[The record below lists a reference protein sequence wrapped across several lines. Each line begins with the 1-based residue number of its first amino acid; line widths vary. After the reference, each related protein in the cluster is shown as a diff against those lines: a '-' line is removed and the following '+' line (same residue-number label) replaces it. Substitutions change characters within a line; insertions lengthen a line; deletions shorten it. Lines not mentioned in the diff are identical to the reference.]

1 MDQLRKNVDSNNP
14 QSSLKVWMFIAMPVV
29 GALLAVAGH
38 LFIR

>member
-1 MDQLRKNVDSNNP
+1 MYQLKNNP
-14 QSSLKVWMFIAMPVV
+14 QSPLKVWMFVVLPVV